1 MKKALSII
9 LCFIMSFSCFAF
21 SASAMS
27 ASEGLTALGE
37 QFSDGKNTYEYCYY
51 SPVKKTSDKTK
62 YPLIIWLHGQFSG
75 NSKRYQLDNCDVA
88 LWSSDEY
95 QGKIRDTGGAFI
107 FLPRDPTLNT
117 NLQLAWN
124 GDLTGLKKSI
134 DQFVQQYKTNIDT
147 SRIYLCGYS
156 MGGKAVIRLASLY
169 PGYFAAISPMSSVYE
184 PNKSEL
190 RALKDTPIWMFTCR
204 NDFINENPTKSHA
217 VATSIWE
224 YLQTVSNCKD
234 NNRWTYFLTPLVTP
248 EGKLSAGFTYLSAH
262 NSWDAVNHDL
272 ILTSGKLYSNIITLD
287 GYGNTMTLEKDKTFL
302 YWLSSQSLDGTMED
316 EKEDK
321 DDDKPV
327 EPDLPATSLLGAIE
341 KVFKFIY
348 KLIELLF

>member
-27 ASEGLTALGE
+27 ANEGLTALGE

-51 SPVKKTSDKTK
+51 TPVKKTSDKTK

-75 NSKRYQLDNCDVA
+75 NSKRYQLNNSDVA

-95 QGKIRDTGGAFI
+95 QKKIKGTGGAFI

-124 GDLTGLKKSI
+124 GDLTNLKKSI
-134 DQFVQQYKTNIDT
+134 DQFVEQYKANIDT

-156 MGGKAVIRLASLY
+156 MGGKAVIRLAAKY
-169 PGYFAAISPMSSVYE
+169 PGYFAAIVPMSSVYE
-184 PNKSEL
+184 PSKSEL
-190 RALKDTPIWMFTCR
+190 RALKNTPIWMFTC
-204 NDFINENPTKSHA
+204 NGDFINENPTQSHA

-224 YLQTVSNCKD
+224 YLKTVSTCKD
-234 NNRWTYFLTPLVTP
+234 NSRWTYFVLPLVTP
-248 EGKLSAGFTYLSAH
+248 DGKLSAGFTYISAH
-262 NSWDAVNHDL
+262 NSWDAVAHDL
-272 ILTSGKLYSNIITLD
+272 ILNNGKVYSNIITVD
-287 GYGNTMTLEKDKTFL
+287 GNGSPITLSVDATFL
-302 YWLSSQSLDGTMED
+302 SWLSSQSLNGTIKD
-316 EKEDK
+316 DNDKDEDK
-321 DDDKPV
+321 TPEK
-327 EPDLPATSLLGAIE
+327 PATSLLEAID

>member
-27 ASEGLTALGE
+27 ASEGLTALGK

-75 NSKRYQLDNCDVA
+75 NTKRYQLDNCDVA
-88 LWSSDEY
+88 LWSSTEY
-95 QGKIRDTGGAFI
+95 QAKIRGTGGAFI

-117 NLQLAWN
+117 ALQLAWN

-134 DQFVQQYKTNIDT
+134 DEFVNQYKANIDT
-147 SRIYLCGYS
+147 SRIYLGGYS

-169 PGYFAAISPMSSVYE
+169 PGYFAAIFPMSSVYE
-184 PNKSEL
+184 PNKAQL
-190 RALKDTPIWMFTCR
+190 RALKDTPIWMFTCK
-204 NDFINENPTKSHA
+204 DDVINENPTKSHA
-217 VATSIWE
+217 VSTSIWE
-224 YLQTVSNCKD
+224 YLETVSTCK
-234 NNRWTYFLTPLVTP
+234 NINRWSYFVIPLVTP
-248 EGKLSAGFTYLSAH
+248 DGKLSAGFTYLSAH
-262 NSWDAVNHDL
+262 NSWDAVAHDL
-272 ILTSGKLYSNIITLD
+272 ILSSGKLYSNMITVD
-287 GYGNTMTLEKDKTFL
+287 GYGNAVTLNIKATFL
-302 YWLSSQSLDGTMED
+302 YWLSSQTLNGSMKDD
-316 EKEDK
+316 NDKDEDK
-321 DDDKPV
+321 TP
-327 EPDLPATSLLGAIE
+327 ELPATSLLGAID
-341 KVFKFIY
+341 KIFKFIY